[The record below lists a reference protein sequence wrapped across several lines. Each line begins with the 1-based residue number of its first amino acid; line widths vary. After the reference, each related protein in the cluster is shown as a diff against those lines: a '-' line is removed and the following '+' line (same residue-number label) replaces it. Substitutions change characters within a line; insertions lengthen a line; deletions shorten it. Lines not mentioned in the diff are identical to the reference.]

1 MADDTVQVYGFSID
15 QKEKP
20 QRCWQLRPQTA
31 IDMRTVAPACNS
43 SSVAV
48 AVADGMP
55 VTHAMLALAA

>member
-31 IDMRTVAPACNS
+31 IDMHSGVRVQQVVCRSCSRRWYAGDTP
-43 SSVAV
+43 
-48 AVADGMP
+48 
-55 VTHAMLALAA
+55 MLALAA